1 MTSIR
6 VWAVAGIA
14 VLAVV
19 GIGVIAAADGGAAQD
34 DVVALTVTVE
44 DRDGNP
50 VGGADLTATWED
62 GETTATTA
70 SNGRAFVDVQRGADV
85 EIEVEHDEYVRNTP
99 LLVEN
104 ATERDVTV
112 DVARQGGIVVTT
124 THDGTPV
131 DNVSVTVR
139 KDRVRIVD
147 GETTAAG
154 EFDSGVIEQ
163 GEYTVSV
170 VKQGYFQQ
178 THEIT
183 VDGDVT
189 HEFELRRGSVLLS
202 IQLADD
208 YYEEP
213 RPIEGAQIDVEDIGT
228 VTTLSDGEA
237 TVRVPVNAWLAVT
250 ADREGYSPT
259 SQSVRIR
266 EVNRNVTMMTNREP
280 TLTVEP
286 SNERIVSGERLTV
299 TVLDEYED
307 PAEGATIR
315 VDGQDV
321 GETVDDGTATF
332 RLEGPSQRE
341 IVAVRD
347 GIESEPVT
355 VRVVADETPTP
366 TPTATPTPTETPTPE
381 PTPTEAEGAGFG
393 VAIGIAAL
401 VASLLVLRRF
411 DD

>member
-1 MTSIR
+1 MGSIR
-6 VWAVAGIA
+6 VWAAVGFV
-14 VLAVV
+14 VLALLGV
-19 GIGVIAAADGGAAQD
+19 GILAVGGGAADD
-34 DVVALTVTVE
+34 DVVTLTVSVE
-44 DRDGNP
+44 DRDGDP
-50 VGGADLTATWED
+50 VGGAHLTATWED
-62 GETTATTA
+62 GEATATTA
-70 SNGRAFVDVQRGADV
+70 SNGRAFVDVDRGADV

-99 LLVEN
+99 FLVEN
-104 ATERDVTV
+104 ATERDVTI
-112 DVARQGGIVVTT
+112 DVARQGGIVVTA

-131 DNVSVTVR
+131 EDVSVTVR

-147 GETTAAG
+147 GETTADG

-178 THEIT
+178 TDEVT

-202 IQLADD
+202 ITVADD

-213 RPIEGAQIDVEDIGT
+213 RPIEGAQIDVEDVGT

-237 TVRVPVNAWLAVT
+237 TVRVPINARLTVT
-250 ADREGYSPT
+250 ADKESYSPT
-259 SQSVRIR
+259 SESVRIR
-266 EVNRNVTMMTNREP
+266 EADQNVSVMINREP

-299 TVLDEYED
+299 SVFDEYDD
-307 PAEGATIR
+307 PVDGATIR

-321 GETVDDGTATF
+321 GETGGDGAATF
-332 RLEGPSQRE
+332 RLEGATQRN
-341 IVAVRD
+341 IVAVKD
-347 GIESEPVT
+347 DIESQPVT

-381 PTPTEAEGAGFG
+381 PTPVDEDATGFG
-393 VAIGIAAL
+393 AAIAL
-401 VASLLVLRRF
+401 VAIAVSLFLLRRRG
-411 DD
+411 